1 MNRRAFLA
9 GVGGAT
15 AWPVASR
22 AQQAGKPL
30 IGFLHSASA
39 SAFAEH
45 LPAFHKGLNEA
56 GYIDRQNI
64 TVEYRWAEGRNET
77 LPALAADLVR
87 SGAAVIVTP
96 ISTPATLAAKAATST
111 IPIVFVIG
119 ADPVKMGLV
128 ASLNRPGGN
137 ATGISDIGVELGA
150 KRLALLHELLP
161 DATRFAALVNP
172 DNPGITEPF
181 VAELRMAASVI
192 GRQIEVLT
200 ASTNSGIDTAFA
212 QLVKMRADGL
222 LISPEALFVARR
234 SQLVTLAARHAVAA
248 LYHRRE
254 FADAGGLMSYGS
266 SFADQFRQTGIY
278 AGRILKGENPAE
290 MPVQLPTKF
299 EFVIN
304 LQTAKTL
311 DIQIPAALLARADEV
326 IE

>member
-1 MNRRAFLA
+1 
-9 GVGGAT
+9 
-15 AWPVASR
+15 
-22 AQQAGKPL
+22 
-30 IGFLHSASA
+30 A

-77 LPALAADLVR
+77 LPALASDLVR

-137 ATGISDIGVELGA
+137 ATGISDIGVELCARG
-150 KRLALLHELLP
+150 LALLRELLP
-161 DATRFAALVNP
+161 DSTRFAALVNP

-181 VAELRMAASVI
+181 FAEVRMAASVI

-212 QLVKMRADGL
+212 QLVKMRD
-222 LISPEALFVARR
+222 
-234 SQLVTLAARHAVAA
+234 
-248 LYHRRE
+248 
-254 FADAGGLMSYGS
+254 
-266 SFADQFRQTGIY
+266 
-278 AGRILKGENPAE
+278 
-290 MPVQLPTKF
+290 
-299 EFVIN
+299 
-304 LQTAKTL
+304 
-311 DIQIPAALLARADEV
+311 
-326 IE
+326 